1 VRFTLTAAAV
11 IYVIR
16 EQYWGDE
23 RSLWQVIMACT
34 VAVVAQACFAIAR
47 SNSYARVRGL
57 CLRGSSSREVEVDA
71 ASLVVM
77 AGITT
82 VACLIGVA
90 FEQDANAKLYF
101 WSDMATRLWS
111 FVRFPVLVALALLV
125 IRRTLSSSAGR
136 PDWFHKA
143 VAATCAVLCLLAL
156 AQADYRSEPR
166 LERELAEL
174 GRPVNAT
181 TLEPRSEENRL
192 YYLLATVSSGRMQAE
207 QARVRLYQGRP
218 ISCAALESPRETA
231 GSGTERRPPT

>member
-1 VRFTLTAAAV
+1 
-11 IYVIR
+11 
-16 EQYWGDE
+16 
-23 RSLWQVIMACT
+23 
-34 VAVVAQACFAIAR
+34 
-47 SNSYARVRGL
+47 
-57 CLRGSSSREVEVDA
+57 
-71 ASLVVM
+71 
-77 AGITT
+77 
-82 VACLIGVA
+82 
-90 FEQDANAKLYF
+90 
-101 WSDMATRLWS
+101 MATRLWS
-111 FVRFPVLVALALLV
+111 FIRFPVLVALALLV